1 MPRHKEFSEEAL
13 LQTAILLF
21 WEKGYC
27 DASVDELI
35 KRSGV
40 AKYGIYATF
49 GSKRALFK
57 AVLNQYAE
65 DRKQDIQRPLRKPHA
80 ALPEVLSFFA
90 ALPTKLTKKGF
101 QTGCLMANTGMEL
114 GVQDEEFSSMV
125 KAFFDETAETMQACL
140 DRAVSLKQLDSH
152 ADTEILAR
160 FLINEFRTLLML
172 AASGNKKRDLKLQME
187 TALMLLP
194 TLNKLSA

>member
-1 MPRHKEFSEEAL
+1 MPRHKEFSESEL

-27 DASVDELI
+27 DSSVDELI

-57 AVLNQYAE
+57 AVLKQYAE
-65 DRKQDIQRPLRKPHA
+65 DRKKDIQKPLRQQQA
-80 ALPEVLSFFA
+80 ALPEIVAFFSS
-90 ALPTKLTKKGF
+90 LPAKLTRKDF
-101 QTGCLMANTGMEL
+101 QYGCLMANTGMEL
-114 GVQDEEFSSMV
+114 GLRDDEFSRMV
-125 KAFFDETAETMQACL
+125 KAFFEQTTEVMKACL
-140 DRAVSLKQLDSH
+140 DRAVELKQLEPQ

-160 FLINEFRTLLML
+160 FLVNEFRTLLML
-172 AASGNKKRDLKLQME
+172 SASGYKKRELKLQME
-187 TALMLLP
+187 TALTLLP
-194 TLNKLSA
+194 LTK